1 MNNIIKETFFNI
13 KYTLGALLIL
23 LFITSC
29 NGDLLDTKP
38 LGIATVGDLT
48 TGGFEA
54 DAFGLYGQL
63 RNSAVSDWTRYWFQ
77 SIRSDDAA
85 KGSSAGDAAQ
95 AGADFNDFGYS
106 KDIFLNNGN
115 WNDHYKVINACNDL
129 IDAIEVSG
137 LTDTGTMINMAEA
150 RMIRAFL
157 YFDLRRDYGEI
168 PIIDKKIV
176 EVTDGNKAKSTV
188 AEVDAFIEADLVYAS
203 EHLPLTWVSNFEGR
217 STKGFANALLAKLY
231 LYQASTTSSQEKY
244 TASLAK
250 SEEVINSGVYTL
262 VPSYKTLFSLEGN
275 NSTESIFEVQ
285 QLVTESGQTF
295 SNNYYVS
302 QGVRGTGAWDLGWGF
317 NVPTQNLVDAY
328 ETGDPR
334 KDHTILVSGEDDGGY
349 GSGILPETPPLDQ
362 LYWNKKAYTEAA
374 TRTKLSQR
382 QNNWENIKIIRY
394 ADVLLMAA
402 EAAFQTGNAAL
413 ASDYLNQVRARARG
427 GAAVLP
433 DVTAT
438 LAAIKHERRIEL
450 ALEGERFYDVVR
462 WGDGPAVLGSLG
474 FLPKHEWYPIP
485 QSAIDQ
491 SQGVL
496 IQNPNY

>member
-1 MNNIIKETFFNI
+1 MKKEIAFI
-13 KYTLGALLIL
+13 KYALSALLML
-23 LFITSC
+23 
-29 NGDLLDTKP
+29 LLDTKP
-38 LGIATVGDLT
+38 LGVATVGDLT

-63 RNSAVSDWTRYWFQ
+63 RNSGVSNWTRYWFQ

-85 KGSSAGDAAQ
+85 KGSSPQDQAQ

-106 KDIFLNNGN
+106 ITIFINNDN
-115 WNDHYKVINACNDL
+115 WNEHYKVINACNDL

-137 LTDTGTMINMAEA
+137 LTDSGTMVNLAEA

-168 PIIDKKIV
+168 PIVDVKIV
-176 EVTDGNKAKSTV
+176 DVTDGNVPKSSV
-188 AEVDAFIEADLVYAS
+188 AEVDAFIEADLKFAS
-203 EHLPLTWVSNFEGR
+203 ENLPATWTSNYVGR
-217 STKGFANALLAKLY
+217 ATKGFADGLLAKLY
-231 LYQASTTSSQEKY
+231 LYQENYA
-244 TASLAK
+244 ASLTK

-262 VPSYKTLFSLEGN
+262 ETSYRTLFSIEGN
-275 NSTESIFEVQ
+275 NSVESIFEIQ
-285 QLVTESGQTF
+285 QLVTESNQTF
-295 SNNYYVS
+295 ANNYYES
-302 QGVRGTGAWDLGWGF
+302 QGVRGTGAWNLGWGF

-328 ETGDPR
+328 EPDDPR
-334 KDHTILVSGEDDGGY
+334 INDTVLISGEDDGGY
-349 GSGILPETPPLDQ
+349 GSGVLPGAPPLDQ

-374 TRTKLSQR
+374 VRARFSVNANQ
-382 QNNWENIKIIRY
+382 WENIKILRY

-402 EAAFQTGNAAL
+402 EAAFKTGNTVIATN
-413 ASDYLNQVRARARG
+413 YLNQVRARARG

-438 LAAIKHERRIEL
+438 MTAIKHERRIEL
-450 ALEGERFYDVVR
+450 AMEGERFYDVVR
-462 WGDGPAVLGSLG
+462 WGDGPTILGPLG

-485 QSAIDQ
+485 QTAIDQ

-496 IQNPNY
+496 VQNPNY

>member
-1 MNNIIKETFFNI
+1 MKKRIVFI
-13 KYTLGALLIL
+13 KYALSALLIL
-23 LFITSC
+23 TSMTSC
-29 NGDLLDTKP
+29 SDFLDTEP
-38 LGIATVGDLT
+38 LGVATVGDLS

-63 RNSAVSDWTRYWFQ
+63 RSTAVSDWTRYWFQ

-85 KGSSAGDAAQ
+85 KGSSQADAAQ

-106 KDIFLNNGN
+106 NTIFLNDAN

-137 LTDTGTMINMAEA
+137 LTDTGTMVNMAEA
-150 RMIRAFL
+150 RMLRAFL
-157 YFDLRRDYGEI
+157 YFDLRRDYGEV
-168 PIIDKKIV
+168 PIIDEKIV
-176 EVTDGNKAKSTV
+176 EVTDGIKPKSTV
-188 AEVDAFIEADLVYAS
+188 AEVDAFIKADLEFAS
-203 EHLPLTWVSNFEGR
+203 ANLPLTWVSNFVGR
-217 STKGFANALLAKLY
+217 ATKGFADGLLAKLY
-231 LYQASTTSSQEKY
+231 LYQENY
-244 TASLAK
+244 VASLAK
-250 SEEVINSGVYTL
+250 SEEVINSGVYAL
-262 VPSYKTLFSLEGN
+262 EPSYKKLFELAGN
-275 NSTESIFEVQ
+275 NSIESIFEVQ
-285 QLVTESGQTF
+285 QLVTTSGQYF

-302 QGVRGTGAWDLGWGF
+302 QGVRGTGSWDLGWGF
-317 NVPTQNLVDAY
+317 NVPTQNLIDAY
-328 ETGDPR
+328 ESGDPR

-349 GSGILPETPPLDQ
+349 GSGILPAAPPLDQ
-362 LYWNKKAYTEAA
+362 LYWNKKAYTEASV
-374 TRTKLSQR
+374 RTTLSER
-382 QNNWENIKIIRY
+382 QNNWENIKILRY

-402 EAAFQTGNAAL
+402 EAAFQTGNVGL
-413 ASDYLNQVRARARG
+413 ATTYLNQVRVRARG
-427 GAAVLP
+427 GANVLP

-438 LAAIKHERRIEL
+438 MANIKHERRIEL
-450 ALEGERFYDVVR
+450 AMEGERFYDVVR